1 MNLFGTNTAETTNIV
16 DLLRNDHIAV
26 KALFHEFQ
34 SATDARERRRIAE
47 QALTEL
53 IRHAGAEEEIFYP
66 AIRDARGTAETGALM
81 DEANEEHHVA
91 KVLIRELEAM
101 REVDARY
108 RAKFT
113 VLSELVK
120 HHVTE
125 EESEIFPLARTSGLD
140 LEKLGAA
147 LVAAKE
153 RAMARWRR
161 PKAGNGKTARRNG
174 STNGAKAKKRK
185 RVRD

>member
-1 MNLFGTNTAETTNIV
+1 MNLFGTSTAETTNIV
-16 DLLRNDHIAV
+16 ELLRTDHIAV
-26 KALFHEFQ
+26 KALFHEFKI
-34 SATDARERRRIAE
+34 ATDARERRRIAE

-66 AIRDARGTAETGALM
+66 AVRDARGTAETGALM

-113 VLSELVK
+113 VLSDLVK

-140 LEKLGAA
+140 LDKLGAA
-147 LVAAKE
+147 LLAAKE
-153 RAMARWRR
+153 RALTRWRTR
-161 PKAGNGKTARRNG
+161 KVPRVKPYTASAGND
-174 STNGAKAKKRK
+174 AKAKRK
-185 RVRD
+185 RARA